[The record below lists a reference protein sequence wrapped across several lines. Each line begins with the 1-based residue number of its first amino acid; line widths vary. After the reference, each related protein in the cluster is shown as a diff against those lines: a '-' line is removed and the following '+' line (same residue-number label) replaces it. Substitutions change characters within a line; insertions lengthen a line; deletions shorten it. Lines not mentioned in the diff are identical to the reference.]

1 MKSSELVVIPAPIIG
16 HLVSTIG
23 IAKRLIYHDDRL
35 SVMILCTKFPLT
47 PFADAYVKSLVGSK
61 TRIKLIHLPHVHP
74 PRRELLLKSGE
85 HYLYVYIESLV
96 PHVRNTLKNIVSSHS
111 NSQSTRVSGLVL
123 DFFCMPMLVV
133 GNELGL
139 PSYMFMTCNLGFL
152 SLMLHLP
159 THHDLIGTVFK
170 VSDPDVIL
178 PGFTNAV
185 PVRVLPSP
193 MFDKDGGYTTFIKLA
208 QRFRETKGILVN
220 SFVEL
225 ETRDIVN
232 SLHSEGKTPPIYA
245 VGPVVEL

>member
-1 MKSSELVVIPAPIIG
+1 
-16 HLVSTIG
+16 
-23 IAKRLIYHDDRL
+23 
-35 SVMILCTKFPLT
+35 
-47 PFADAYVKSLVGSK
+47 
-61 TRIKLIHLPHVHP
+61 
-74 PRRELLLKSGE
+74 
-85 HYLYVYIESLV
+85 
-96 PHVRNTLKNIVSSHS
+96 
-111 NSQSTRVSGLVL
+111 
-123 DFFCMPMLVV
+123 MLAV

-225 ETRDIVN
+225 ETRDVVN